1 MGFGSAVGLGAKHAW
16 HGAGYGIGQGIK
28 YTKAGIARTAVKK
41 ADKTIINPLGKK
53 VTALGSAGIVAGTVA
68 WGIGTGKIEGR
79 QKTLSDNAEYVGNV
93 GTMDYDG
100 VANVDRKT
108 GQRNFGATGD
118 LVFGLN
124 NSRRG

>member
-1 MGFGSAVGLGAKHAW
+1 MGLGN
-16 HGAGYGIGQGIK
+16 
-28 YTKAGIARTAVKK
+28 IARNKLTQGANLTKK
-41 ADKTIINPLGKK
+41 LAKRTIIKDVNKTVINPLGKELTTFSK
-53 VTALGSAGIVAGTVA
+53 LAVVGGVAAWGVAAGT
-68 WGIGTGKIEGR
+68 ITGR
-79 QKTLSDNAEYVGNV
+79 RKTLTDNAEYVGNV
-93 GTMDYDG
+93 GAMDYDA